1 MHAATL
7 FEKKGN
13 KLVRCTA
20 CAMYCTIADG
30 LTGVCGVRQNK
41 NGELFLLVYGKASA
55 VQIDPIEKKPLF
67 HFLPNTEIFSLG
79 TVGCNFACSFCQNWD
94 LSQATRQVKEEFAK
108 DRGEQALRIGK
119 LTGLGQSLE
128 PEKIVDYCIQNSIP
142 GIAFTYNEPSIVFEY
157 AFDTFRLAKKRG
169 LKTVFVSNG
178 YESLEATKKLEK
190 CMDAINIDLKAFTDE
205 FYLKTCR
212 AKLEPVLESIRR
224 FAKTNVWLEIT
235 TLVIP
240 GKNDSEG
247 ELREIAE
254 FIAGQAKHIPWHVTA
269 FHPDYKM
276 RDSDS
281 TPKETLAKAY
291 KIGKEAGLK
300 FVYAGNILDEK
311 MESTFCPKCNAL
323 LIRRQAYAVGIEN
336 IDLKKGK
343 CKNCANKIEGVWK

>member
-119 LTGLGQSLE
+119 LTELGQSL
-128 PEKIVDYCIQNSIP
+128 
-142 GIAFTYNEPSIVFEY
+142 
-157 AFDTFRLAKKRG
+157 
-169 LKTVFVSNG
+169 
-178 YESLEATKKLEK
+178 
-190 CMDAINIDLKAFTDE
+190 
-205 FYLKTCR
+205 
-212 AKLEPVLESIRR
+212 
-224 FAKTNVWLEIT
+224 
-235 TLVIP
+235 
-240 GKNDSEG
+240 
-247 ELREIAE
+247 
-254 FIAGQAKHIPWHVTA
+254 
-269 FHPDYKM
+269 
-276 RDSDS
+276 
-281 TPKETLAKAY
+281 
-291 KIGKEAGLK
+291 
-300 FVYAGNILDEK
+300 
-311 MESTFCPKCNAL
+311 
-323 LIRRQAYAVGIEN
+323 
-336 IDLKKGK
+336 
-343 CKNCANKIEGVWK
+343 